1 MQWKY
6 LYLCKNDYP
15 DKIHIAPIIP
25 DDVYILTRHGICVFI
40 EPSDNR
46 IYEDSE
52 YVEKGGILTNIP
64 LISPSHCLAVSWSKS
79 DEQDPTIRLLHEE
92 YPHIYVSDLQAPYPC
107 SHIAGYVAC
116 GLGLSQFFV
125 KNMVGESLEDLG
137 QWETKNDFKI
147 QLAQMF
153 DLCTWPSVSIGIIG
167 GISDYGIGVTSMLNE
182 FALKYVHITDKT
194 TCTMFDILFYC
205 NSQENDCDEPWFSPE
220 CISTTRGSYRSR
232 IWVDVASSPGTVKH
246 PFRNLYNTH
255 TTLAKPVITICE
267 TLDIIALDD
276 YCMILPRVASNE
288 MSKTLIQ
295 LFMDH
300 SYPNKRENK
309 TPS

>member
-1 MQWKY
+1 MHWKY

-15 DKIHIAPIIP
+15 DKIHIAPITP
-25 DDVYILTRHGICVFI
+25 DDVYILTHHEICVFI

-46 IYEDSE
+46 IYEDGE

-64 LISPSHCLAVSWSKS
+64 MISPSQCLAVSWSKS
-79 DEQDPTIRLLHEE
+79 YEQDRSVSWPHEE
-92 YPHIYVSDLQAPYPC
+92 YPHMYVSDMPTSEPC
-107 SHIAGYVAC
+107 SHLAGYVAC

-125 KNMVGESLEDLG
+125 KNMGNESLENLG

-147 QLAQMF
+147 QLSQMF

-167 GISDYGIGVTSMLNE
+167 STSECGIGVTSMLNE
-182 FALKYVHITDKT
+182 FALKYVHVTDKT
-194 TCTMFDILFYC
+194 TCTIFDILFYC
-205 NSQENDCDEPWFSPE
+205 NSQENDRDEPWFSTE

-232 IWVDVASSPGTVKH
+232 IWVDVASSHGTTKH

-255 TTLAKPVITICE
+255 TTLAKPVINICD

-288 MSKTLIQ
+288 ISKTLVQ
-295 LFMDH
+295 LFMNQ
-300 SYPNKRENK
+300 SRPQ
-309 TPS
+309 